1 MVLAVGA
8 GNDCRVRVAGVCE
21 IGMIAAF
28 AIIATIIAIACG
40 VLIYAVGII
49 SQRAERETEES
60 YRELLRQKEASEA
73 MERITRL

>member
-1 MVLAVGA
+1 
-8 GNDCRVRVAGVCE
+8 
-21 IGMIAAF
+21 MIAAF
-28 AIIATIIAIACG
+28 VIVATIIAIACG

-60 YRELLRQKEASEA
+60 YRELLRQKDASDA